1 MAMPI
6 REIARAKVNLTL
18 SVLGRRSDGYHDI
31 ESLVTFA
38 DIGDL
43 VTFHPGPDWRIT
55 TSGPFAPE
63 IEGSNLL
70 ERTLSLLRE
79 LDPGLVLGA
88 VELEKNLPVAAGL
101 GGGSADAAALLRAV
115 RAANPARAGR
125 IDWHR
130 LATRLGADVPV
141 CLAGVP
147 ALIRGIGDRVE
158 PLAHQL
164 PPLAA
169 VLANPRVPLATAH
182 VFGRSGGVPS
192 PHRPLRWGEG
202 TRHAPCVHARAG
214 QRPGAGGNLA
224 PAAHRRRQGG
234 GWRSAWMSARG
245 HVGQWPD
252 LLRHFRRRC
261 VGGSRRSGAHARA
274 SELVDRAD
282 LPRQPRT
289 SGAQFAR
296 LTQKPMTSVR
306 APALAS
312 AGKMASASRAMAP

>member
-31 ESLVTFA
+31 KSLVTFA

-43 VTFHPGPDWRIT
+43 VTFRPGADCRIV
-55 TSGPFAPE
+55 TSGPFAAE
-63 IEGSNLL
+63 IEGPNLL
-70 ERTLSLLRE
+70 DRTLSLLRE
-79 LDPGLVLGA
+79 LDAGLVLGA

-115 RAANPARAGR
+115 RAANPERAGR

-141 CLAGVP
+141 CLACVP

-182 VFGRSGGVPS
+182 VFGALAAAFPS

-202 TRHAPCVHARAG
+202 AGTLLAYMRARGNDLEPAAISLLPLIADVKAAVGAQPGCGLAAMSGSGPTCFGIFDGNASVARA
-214 QRPGAGGNLA
+214 AAALTLA
-224 PAAHRRRQGG
+224 HPNWWIVPTRLD
-234 GWRSAWMSARG
+234 S
-245 HVGQWPD
+245 P
-252 LLRHFRRRC
+252 
-261 VGGSRRSGAHARA
+261 ARA
-274 SELVDRAD
+274 EL
-282 LPRQPRT
+282 
-289 SGAQFAR
+289 SSHG
-296 LTQKPMTSVR
+296 
-306 APALAS
+306 
-312 AGKMASASRAMAP
+312 